1 MNGTLSFYECWS
13 SFEGIQRWWGHS
25 NPTCV
30 WTLCSRDARTL
41 LPCSTEPS
49 HPFVAKTYLV
59 KLSHLISL
67 FVYNVMT
74 CRKLVFGFNKTTS
87 MPAHVCYKSKKGTHL
102 FQYQIKLIRDSKSV
116 QTNCVRV
123 RHIVL
128 DHTETDTKRSK
139 FIVKKLQY
147 ISGRLVISMTIVSIL
162 RNRVST
168 YDLFLIGNI
177 KSCLLQINM

>member
-1 MNGTLSFYECWS
+1 MPTQALTPVRLQEPPCETFTTFNFTICVQRHNLSE
-13 SFEGIQRWWGHS
+13 
-25 NPTCV
+25 TCV
-30 WTLCSRDARTL
+30 WLQQ
-41 LPCSTEPS
+41 
-49 HPFVAKTYLV
+49 KY
-59 KLSHLISL
+59 
-67 FVYNVMT
+67 Y
-74 CRKLVFGFNKTTS
+74 

-147 ISGRLVISMTIVSIL
+147 IWSICNL
-162 RNRVST
+162 CRSAQ
-168 YDLFLIGNI
+168 
-177 KSCLLQINM
+177 SCLF